1 MNFDDISGNS
11 NPIEFFSPRAFDVRL
26 EQIRLIQTHIS
37 WIVLAGNLAFKL
49 KKPVAFPF
57 LDYSSLKNRQ
67 DFCRKEMERNKAWA
81 ASLYIDI
88 AGLHGEKGDV
98 TFGAPTSDVEW
109 CLRMHQFDQDDCL
122 LRHAEKGIIPREWI
136 DDLAQHLLQAHASAR
151 RAGSDSPWGTA
162 LSLRKQIDQCF
173 SDIHLANK
181 KMGLSA
187 DVPLLDREIQSRLN
201 AFESM
206 LEQRKREGFVREC
219 HGDLHLGNLIRWQDH
234 TVGFDAIEFNPDF
247 YWIDIWNEVAFT
259 LMDLDWRGQKQNAA
273 RLRNAYAEG
282 SGDYAGLELLPVFT
296 AYRALVRARIA
307 ALRIHQTAQTSD
319 VAYRSLDEMRGYYR
333 LSQTYLQVQRP
344 KLWITHGLSG
354 SGKSRG
360 SERCIEKYGA
370 IRIRTD
376 VERKRLA
383 GIDRLQVGTKEIY
396 SPDFTLATYDR
407 CIDLARIALKAGYSV
422 VLDGTFL
429 KRWQRELA
437 YGLAREYSTEIEIL
451 DFDAPVQ
458 LLKDRISNRK
468 ADPSDA
474 TLEVLEQQIASRESL
489 TDEERCMVQQEIW
502 FSRKHGSAGNMDNRF
517 G

>member
-11 NPIEFFSPRAFDVRL
+11 NPINFFSQRAFDVRL
-26 EQIRLIQTHIS
+26 DQIRLIQTHIS

-67 DFCRKEMERNKAWA
+67 EFCLKEMERNKAWA

-88 AGLHGEKGDV
+88 AGLHGEKGEV
-98 TFGAPTSDVEW
+98 VFGAPASDVEW

-122 LRHAEKGIIPREWI
+122 LKHAEKGTIPKDWI
-136 DDLAQHLLQAHASAR
+136 DDLAQYLLQAHASAR
-151 RAGSDSPWGTA
+151 RAGGDSPWGTA

-173 SDIHLANK
+173 WDIHIANQ
-181 KMGLSA
+181 KMGLSV
-187 DVPLLDREIQSRLN
+187 DVPSLDGKLPARLSQL
-201 AFESM
+201 ESM
-206 LEQRKREGFVREC
+206 LEQRKREGYVREC

-247 YWIDIWNEVAFT
+247 YWIDVWNEVAFT
-259 LMDLDWRGQKQNAA
+259 LMDLDWRGQQENAA

-282 SGDYAGLELLPVFT
+282 SGDYAGLELLPVFN

-307 ALRIHQTAQTSD
+307 ALRIHQLEETTD
-319 VAYRSLDEMRGYYR
+319 VARRSVDEMRGYYR
-333 LSQTYLQVQRP
+333 LSQIYLQVQRP

-360 SERCIEKYGA
+360 SERCVEKYGA

-383 GIDRLQVGTKEIY
+383 GIDRLQLGNRGIY
-396 SPDFTLATYDR
+396 SSDFTRATYSR
-407 CIDLARIALKAGYSV
+407 CIELARIVLKSGYSV

-429 KRWQRELA
+429 KQWQRELA
-437 YGLAREYSTEIEIL
+437 YGLASEFALEIEIL
-451 DFDAPVQ
+451 DFDAPVHV
-458 LLKDRISNRK
+458 LRDRISNRK
-468 ADPSDA
+468 GDPSDA
-474 TLEVLEQQIASRESL
+474 TLEVLEQQIAAREAL
-489 TDEERCMVQQEIW
+489 TDKERRLIRQE
-502 FSRKHGSAGNMDNRF
+502 NT
-517 G
+517 